1 MQIDWMGES
10 TTVQQQAVAEDL
22 GVFDTPDEFFVEH
35 KQEYRRLKKFM
46 YENIG
51 RKIMTKKVAEIRRY
65 GKTMSDL

>member
-22 GVFDTPDEFFVEH
+22 GVFDTPDEFFAEH
-35 KQEYRRLKKFM
+35 KQEYSGSKKFM